1 MGNIN
6 TDRQWFKSH
15 RETNFRIRRGS
26 PAEIEKI
33 ACRVMGAVPDGFAS
47 CDFDEER
54 EWRVLVIDV
63 GSDTLV
69 RMPIL
74 RPKDE
79 AEGLPDSGSTG
90 IAIVFGQ
97 RIVMDK
103 IAGRNQG

>member
-1 MGNIN
+1 MSNI
-6 TDRQWFKSH
+6 DRQWFRKH

-26 PAEIEKI
+26 PEEIEKI
-33 ACRVMGAVPDGFAS
+33 ACRAMGAVPDGFATA
-47 CDFDEER
+47 DFDDAN
-54 EWRVLVIDV
+54 EWRILVINI
-63 GSDTLV
+63 GGDTLV

-79 AEGLPDSGSTG
+79 AEGTPDAGSTG

-103 IAGRNQG
+103 IAG

>member
-54 EWRVLVIDV
+54 EWRVLARLIHPTD
-63 GSDTLV
+63 
-69 RMPIL
+69 
-74 RPKDE
+74 
-79 AEGLPDSGSTG
+79 AHC
-90 IAIVFGQ
+90 
-97 RIVMDK
+97 
-103 IAGRNQG
+103 